1 VIGLTIIGLVIG
13 VFVSA
18 LFRLLSSFNNGVG
31 IRNEVQVSGTVSI
44 TQTGTIE
51 FDTFENNTTIRVRA
65 SGSIVNGSYSVSLVG
80 GQSYNVT
87 VSYGE
92 HSEQSYSIYVPLGVT
107 TFTAN
112 FQSSHAVQKTPARP

>member
-1 VIGLTIIGLVIG
+1 MIIISLVIG
-13 VFVSA
+13 N
-18 LFRLLSSFNNGVG
+18 LLSSFNKGVG
-31 IRNEVQVSGTVSI
+31 IKNKVQVSGTVSV

-51 FDTFENNTTIRVRA
+51 FDTFVNNTTIRVRA
-65 SGSIVNGSYSVSLVG
+65 SGSIVNGSYSVPLVG

-92 HSEQSYSIYVPLGVT
+92 YSKQSYSIYVPLGVT

-112 FQSSHAVQKTPARP
+112 F